1 MVDLVNYGQL
11 RRTFDPGL
19 LVSVLAD
26 YRVSLIATLKRLLWG
41 RYQVD
46 SQNLAIGGVWV
57 AESGLGT
64 AIIRRLSDVH
74 LAVLSTKIDDEG
86 ARKVVLHFKN

>member
-19 LVSVLAD
+19 LVSVLTD

-57 AESGLGT
+57 AESGLEQSLKANISLG
-64 AIIRRLSDVH
+64 
-74 LAVLSTKIDDEG
+74 
-86 ARKVVLHFKN
+86 